1 MSQLRPMYLGDLH
14 KVIEIIE
21 SHDED
26 DAESAAADF
35 EDGDFSNQYV
45 LEKDDTVI
53 GITGFRTVEAT
64 DNTCWLSWT
73 YLDKKSQGCGLGRGM
88 LIELLDKLRDIDC
101 RKIFVKVSDYKEEG
115 EVGIYEKALN
125 VYQSLGFEEEVV
137 NEHFYD
143 NDENQMILGLS
154 LRETDGEPLGED
166 TQVEEEKPNIQF
178 NGIHEIAE
186 TDGAYS
192 FSWEVMPAKRFLA
205 KRSFTVEDLMIG
217 INESRNRGGRKVFL
231 TFPSNLPLIHNPLQ
245 SAGFKYCG
253 QLTDY
258 YEDGVHEFHFMYDLS
273 DG

>member
-1 MSQLRPMYLGDLH
+1 MPQLRPMYLGDLQ

-35 EDGDFSNQYV
+35 AEGDFSNQYV
-45 LEKDDTVI
+45 LEKDDAVI
-53 GITGFRTVEAT
+53 GITGFRPVEAT

-73 YLDKKSQGCGLGRGM
+73 YLNSESQGCGLGRGM
-88 LIELLDKLRDIDC
+88 LIDLLDKLRDIDC

-115 EVGIYEKALN
+115 EVGIYEKALK

-137 NEHFYD
+137 NPHFYD
-143 NDENQMILGLS
+143 KDENQMILGLT
-154 LRETDGEPLGED
+154 LREIGDEPLDED
-166 TQVEEEKPNIQF
+166 AQVGEEKPNIRF
-178 NGIHEIAE
+178 NGVHEIAE

-192 FSWEVMPAKRFLA
+192 FSWEVTPSKRFFG
-205 KRSFTVEDLMIG
+205 KRSFTVDDLMIG
-217 INESRNRGGRKVFL
+217 IDESRNRGGRKVFL

-253 QLTDY
+253 QLSNY
-258 YEDGVHEFHFMYDLS
+258 YEEGVHEFHFMRDLS
-273 DG
+273 DS